1 MIRQILARRQD
12 THYHDHAILLIKN
25 NHVGTDTVN
34 SHRPFELRPKPRH
47 FRIETNQIN
56 RVSDLGNIFVR
67 LGQSKICNS
76 KGDNLNK
83 VVVGLS

>member
-1 MIRQILARRQD
+1 MIRQILTRRQD
-12 THYHDHAILLIKN
+12 AHYHDHAVFPIKD
-25 NHVGTDTVN
+25 NHVGTNTVN
-34 SHRPFELRPKPRH
+34 SHRPFELRSKPRH
-47 FRIETNQIN
+47 FRIKTNQIN

-67 LGQSKICNS
+67 LGQPKICNS